1 MIQLMQRLYIYCPH
15 QGLCFHATKQISA
28 KRVLVLPLTSMVKR
42 LQMSSALMILF
53 LLYTSLQ
60 IQDDEHAVHVS
71 LNGSSLLTPRPAAA
85 RALLPLLLSP
95 PATASCPQRSSFI
108 LHCVGD
114 ETELFPGP
122 SFDFPLLVRSNK
134 MVGLSEGEKHF
145 IRGGIAQDIRTDG
158 RRRLQFRALSVETG
172 VIPQANGSARVRLG
186 GTEVIASVKAEL
198 GKPSILHPEKGKV
211 NIFVD
216 CSPTAEPMFEGRG
229 SEELSAELSVS
240 LQRCLLGGKSGAGAA
255 IDLSSLIVVDGK
267 VCWDLYIDG
276 LVISSDGNLL
286 DALAAAIK
294 VALSDTGIPKVNVS
308 LSAASDDEPE
318 VDVSDEEF
326 LQFDTSS
333 VPVIITLTKVGRQ
346 YIVDATS
353 EEESQMSSAVSVS
366 VNRHGNICGLTKRG
380 GAGLDPS
387 VIFDMISVAKH
398 VSQQFIS
405 LLDSEIAAAQ
415 ADDE

>member
-1 MIQLMQRLYIYCPH
+1 
-15 QGLCFHATKQISA
+15 
-28 KRVLVLPLTSMVKR
+28 
-42 LQMSSALMILF
+42 
-53 LLYTSLQ
+53 
-60 IQDDEHAVHVS
+60 
-71 LNGSSLLTPRPAAA
+71 
-85 RALLPLLLSP
+85 
-95 PATASCPQRSSFI
+95 
-108 LHCVGD
+108 
-114 ETELFPGP
+114 
-122 SFDFPLLVRSNK
+122 

-145 IRGGIAQDIRTDG
+145 IRGGIAQNIRTDG
-158 RRRLQFRALSVETG
+158 RKRLQFRALSVETG

-198 GKPSILHPEKGKV
+198 GKPSILHPDKGKV

-216 CSPTAEPMFEGRG
+216 CSPTAEPTFEGRG
-229 SEELSAELSVS
+229 SEELSAELSVA

-294 VALSDTGIPKVNVS
+294 VALSDTGIPKVTVS
-308 LSAASDDEPE
+308 VSTASDDEPE

-366 VNRHGNICGLTKRG
+366 VNRHGHVCGLTKRG
-380 GAGLDPS
+380 GAGLDPT

-398 VSQQFIS
+398 VSQQFIT

-415 ADDE
+415 AEEMSSGLVD